1 MGPCWDCTVH
11 DAEEEAVEQG
21 SHILVPGTAQAMA
34 LASTPGIEMMEQ
46 ERDHASRVDIDLEV
60 LEIRLCIVLVVLE
73 RGRANKADTEREALV
88 RLLLDGSGIVLVV
101 LETGRVNR
109 VDTEREAPVRLLLH
123 GSDIVLVGLEMA
135 PASRAR
141 TGLPVLETDL

>member
-21 SHILVPGTAQAMA
+21 SHILVPGTAQAM
-34 LASTPGIEMMEQ
+34 EQ

-60 LEIRLCIVLVVLE
+60 LEIRLCTVLVVLE
-73 RGRANKADTEREALV
+73 RGRANKADTEKEALV